1 MRSRSGPIE
10 SRLRVLALVLAG
22 TLAWGC
28 GDDATPASGGGGPGA
43 MPNPIVD
50 VAWLAERLDD
60 PDVQIVDAR
69 TQAAEFEAGHV
80 PGALR
85 LDPFELSA
93 VVDGIP
99 AQIAPVGVAGPL
111 LRERGLRAGTTVVV
125 YGKPPEFDP
134 ARVQWALRYYGH
146 RDVRYLDGGFDA
158 WVGAGEPVETGPS
171 RNAAS
176 DDSIGGLVGP
186 LRVTGDWVLEQL
198 GDPPYADPAVQIID
212 ARAPEEFDAGRIPSS
227 RLIRWSTNLSDGLL
241 LPRSEIEALHAGLD
255 RSKTTVAYCLAGWRA
270 SFSWLVLT
278 WLGFEDVRV
287 YDGSWFEWGEGG
299 RFPIETD
306 AGVS

>member
-1 MRSRSGPIE
+1 MRSRPRSIE
-10 SRLRVLALVLAG
+10 ARLFVLVLVG

-28 GDDATPASGGGGPGA
+28 GDDATPGAEDGGPGA
-43 MPNPIVD
+43 LSDPIVD

-60 PDVQIVDAR
+60 PNVQIVDAR

-99 AQIAPVGVAGPL
+99 AQIAPVAVAEPI

-134 ARVQWALRYYGH
+134 VRVQWALRYYGH
-146 RDVRYLDGGFDA
+146 RDVRYLDGGYAA
-158 WVGAGEPVETGPS
+158 WVGAGGSVEVGPS
-171 RNAAS
+171 RNGPSEYA
-176 DDSIGGLVGP
+176 IGGPVGP

-198 GDPPYADPAVQIID
+198 GDPPYADPAVQIVD

-227 RLIRWSTNLSDGLL
+227 RLIRWSTNLSDGFLL
-241 LPRSEIEALHAGLD
+241 SRSEIEALHAGLD
-255 RSKTTVAYCLAGWRA
+255 ESKTTVVYCLAGWRA
-270 SFSWLVLT
+270 SFAWLVLT

-299 RFPIETD
+299 RFPIATD